1 MKKGIGPRGL
11 GAPKSVAKMYVKS
24 PAKQTKD
31 SGFYVGGN
39 GKTPKGE
46 MGSGFYIDGD
56 GNRSHTPNFGGNS
69 NVDPGFKPGP
79 KKKIIKKVVKRKIET
94 PITAVKPKPIPRIA
108 GSPLKQTKAKKAFSK
123 ELKPLPGQKVG
134 NKKKLTTTYGK
145 PQVKKDDPNVFTDIY
160 NAATGDTNDPYYNPA
175 KAKQY
180 EKNAIAKY
188 GSLEASRKAYKK

>member
-69 NVDPGFKPGP
+69 NVDPGFNIDPGFKPGP

-134 NKKKLTTTYGK
+134 NKKKLTTTY
-145 PQVKKDDPNVFTDIY
+145 
-160 NAATGDTNDPYYNPA
+160 NAATGVTNDPYYNPA